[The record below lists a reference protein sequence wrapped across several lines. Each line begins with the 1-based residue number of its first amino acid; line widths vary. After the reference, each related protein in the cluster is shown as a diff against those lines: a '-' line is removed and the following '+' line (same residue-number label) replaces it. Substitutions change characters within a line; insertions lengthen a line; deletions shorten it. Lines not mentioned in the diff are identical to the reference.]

1 MTLEEKNKYI
11 EDYIKNMSLMVN
23 TQYGT
28 VLIDE
33 EKINRALSMFKDS
46 QSDLKKDIIPKIN
59 ELVQKII
66 NEYLEYQKKL
76 QEIANTTINPEQ
88 LDTQLRTNKQGMYL
102 SSLMVKALSLIN
114 STNIEEINKWIESV
128 PNLYMISPFED
139 KNYSLEQIEAI
150 KKKLFE
156 VFQDSLI
163 STEAIK
169 KINSVDREDA
179 MRFSLHKK
187 LSGLGLSLEEELK
200 LGDKALSKGLPSL
213 YEEVQKLCIQKFG
226 IEEGTKILKKIVNY
240 FTTDFENFNSTT
252 YEQMEALNEE
262 IKSRIQKCNESNGD
276 FQFVIDSLNYSNTVN
291 NLENGNFEYNYNSSE
306 MGLELA
312 KKLNSSCRL
321 RSMIN
326 RNTADEMILK
336 GFTKNDKEKVIQIL
350 RDSLKEM
357 LQIFNSSINDRKNRT
372 FELFNELVEIQKSDR
387 IYKCVWEDKFGIT
400 LEDLIKQVVMP
411 NIEVIK
417 ELKKKNVDF
426 MYNET
431 LLQESRE
438 KREKVMETMT
448 LLQQLMPGLITV
460 FGDQDHTFGS
470 DYREENI
477 EQLKET
483 ALFDKKMSEMVFGNG
498 IKVKIEC
505 AERDIHLSQS
515 ETTELKNRGITKED
529 ILKYKQAKFNIHGEI
544 YKDVPFVR
552 ECEWTV
558 IDNLSGD
565 YYEHE
570 MDTREDS
577 YIGRYTKISSL
588 GRKDNTERVNRDIF
602 LFNNWKEEKEKIK
615 KQKEQESFALRSQ
628 KEVEI
633 AEQIKQKNQM
643 IKEQKRKEK
652 DKIKALIQDPLNNPP
667 INGYVTVIVLSLIVS
682 FVSGALF
689 MVVYILLGGK
699 F

>member
-1 MTLEEKNKYI
+1 
-11 EDYIKNMSLMVN
+11 
-23 TQYGT
+23 
-28 VLIDE
+28 
-33 EKINRALSMFKDS
+33 
-46 QSDLKKDIIPKIN
+46 
-59 ELVQKII
+59 
-66 NEYLEYQKKL
+66 
-76 QEIANTTINPEQ
+76 
-88 LDTQLRTNKQGMYL
+88 
-102 SSLMVKALSLIN
+102 
-114 STNIEEINKWIESV
+114 
-128 PNLYMISPFED
+128 
-139 KNYSLEQIEAI
+139 
-150 KKKLFE
+150 
-156 VFQDSLI
+156 
-163 STEAIK
+163 
-169 KINSVDREDA
+169 
-179 MRFSLHKK
+179 
-187 LSGLGLSLEEELK
+187 
-200 LGDKALSKGLPSL
+200 
-213 YEEVQKLCIQKFG
+213 
-226 IEEGTKILKKIVNY
+226 
-240 FTTDFENFNSTT
+240 
-252 YEQMEALNEE
+252 
-262 IKSRIQKCNESNGD
+262 
-276 FQFVIDSLNYSNTVN
+276 
-291 NLENGNFEYNYNSSE
+291 
-306 MGLELA
+306 
-312 KKLNSSCRL
+312 
-321 RSMIN
+321 
-326 RNTADEMILK
+326 
-336 GFTKNDKEKVIQIL
+336 
-350 RDSLKEM
+350 
-357 LQIFNSSINDRKNRT
+357 
-372 FELFNELVEIQKSDR
+372 
-387 IYKCVWEDKFGIT
+387 
-400 LEDLIKQVVMP
+400 
-411 NIEVIK
+411 
-417 ELKKKNVDF
+417 

-577 YIGRYTKISSL
+577 YIGRYTKISSM

-643 IKEQKRKEK
+643 IKEQKKKEK